1 MKLLLSLFLSGILI
15 AQSHKVLESTSESI
29 TVEFSFGGKYW
40 VIDTTFHGK
49 TFQKITGKSFF
60 AEQEGEPV
68 LPQEFVTLGIQKGAT
83 LSYKMISDQKKIFK
97 NKLIIPF
104 AKKSDE
110 TSASLFES
118 AGTIYQR
125 SQEYPR
131 EAVTINPSYIYR
143 FATILP
149 ITISPFQFNPV
160 TRELAFHEKMVV
172 QFFYKNQPSFL
183 EMSRGV
189 DKLTDE
195 FLQESVLNYSFSKN
209 WLSGEPIERNSSKK
223 GDDYWYNPQQN
234 WLKLYLKN
242 EGIYRVSYFDL
253 VYVSSSFS
261 QNVNVK
267 KIRLFNDGIEI
278 PIEVFDL
285 DGDSVFNN
293 NDYFQFVGKVI
304 TPSSYSKQNIYNNSN
319 VYWLTLNSDSF
330 GKRYEEIDG
339 YTQGWKKTFQQSLT
353 TVHYEKDLL
362 YERLGYA
369 VNLERDFWYWG
380 KASGINGL
388 QTEAFSAPFSG
399 FLEYYPDSNFV
410 TVRANFHG
418 LTAYGD
424 PFDPDHRAKIFLTGQ
439 PVDSIEWDGQSAV
452 TFSKV
457 IDTKKIGIFNENNFQ
472 VSVAGL
478 LTANSSNPEQS
489 LSDEIRINWFE
500 FDFWRENRVNGNYFH
515 IRSTPEMFGKNRF
528 SVWNWTTDDMQ
539 VYIPQRNEVIKN
551 PFFTQNQ
558 YREVLFVDS
567 STTKT
572 DYYCTSQSNFLK
584 VDSIKADSPSVLR
597 NKNQGVDYLIIT
609 HKNFLSA
616 AERLKQF
623 RETNFPDTSIT
634 TPRIQITQVDDIYDE
649 FSFGLLDPYAIQSY
663 IKYAFENYSGT
674 PISYVVLLGD
684 MSYDYRELFP
694 QNRKNFIPS
703 MPYHSHEYGLAA
715 SDNMF
720 VAVSGDDVAPDVAIG
735 RLSCETL
742 TEANNLIDKLISY
755 PSDAGKIWRQ
765 NSLLVASGQDLNDEL
780 FFGFNNASIDL
791 ERNYLTPN
799 GFGAKKVFRYP
810 SRPEHLPFQ
819 GSGAEIRRGIDSG
832 AVIVNYYGHGGGYQ
846 WDLVFL
852 NDDIYMLNN
861 EGKLPFVSSVTCYT
875 GHFDNQDVF
884 GEQFIK
890 VPGKG
895 AIAFWGSSGLTSF
908 GIGVDLNIRFFNEVF
923 TKKNYIIGKAILNT
937 KNYNVSSGPFA
948 DMIALATLL
957 GDPLTELALPKKPD
971 YSVAED
977 MVNISP
983 QFPIT
988 GNSVQVK
995 IFVKNF
1001 GFLKS
1006 DDSLTVNLSVMSKN
1020 VKTQIGSKKIK
1031 SFALIDSLT
1040 FSWIPSEDGANT
1052 LIVNINEN
1060 GNAAEDDFSDN
1071 ETSKSVY
1078 VYKTSEPNI
1087 LDPQNGYVSNS
1098 KSIEFLFAD
1107 LGEYIGKTLTY
1118 QIQIDTSLTF
1128 EKPILDVKNITPSN
1142 GVVKWIYSLQDSGAY
1157 FWRTRSWD
1165 GQDSSNWTNTATF
1178 KITSDTSNTI
1188 SFSNRQLKL
1197 FELENI
1203 NYSDMLKGLSL
1214 NASFFPAK
1222 PANSRFLGKFGV
1234 TLPAGI
1240 NNLSVITTDG
1250 TYIYIAA
1257 MSYYNGQSS
1266 KIYKIGTGNNGTVE
1280 GQSYG
1285 ELTPETY
1292 SIFHTMFYLEDKIYI
1307 STGSSNYLSWVETG
1321 TGDRDSVFI
1330 SGGLL
1335 NENSREKNGGFYLC
1349 SDGQYVYNLAILDT
1363 TGAYKYRLRILDP
1376 KNNWAKVGE
1385 DRELSGT
1392 SYNYFSSFFVIDN
1405 YLYAFEYGDANYMR
1419 RFDLTTNPI
1428 RFEEEWITY
1437 TPYQGYFA
1445 WTYDQYSNVLYTS
1458 VFRNGFQPR
1467 IAKFIG
1473 KYKNTEG
1480 KVVTSAF
1487 GPAKKWNS
1495 VSYNIDKYHADASVT
1510 VRLEKY
1516 EKDLQQWQIFKDNIP
1531 SPYSLDTVSL
1541 SLNSLLRLSINLKDT
1556 SSVSGDAFNVSK
1568 IGLDFTQPAE
1578 LSIAKSA
1585 FEFNADT
1592 LLQGFPLEFKLTPQN
1607 IGSTASDTFQVA
1619 CYLDDAKLPFYSN
1632 TSIIKA
1638 DSSIILNSMLETAK
1652 IGDQHKIKVELKPNE
1667 SETFSFNNF
1676 IEKKFFIKFDTL
1688 RPTLK
1693 VLIDGREIIDGDI
1706 VSKEPE
1712 IEVSLK
1718 DNSPLPINKN
1728 NFSISID
1735 NIPLDVVNI
1744 RDSIIP
1750 YPNNETVLKWKE
1762 TALKQ
1767 GEHLL
1772 DVFAKDSSGN
1782 YFGTSVRRT
1791 VFYTYTDN
1799 DLAYVYNY
1807 PNPFSGQTH
1816 FTFELRGVRKP
1827 GEITIR
1833 IFTIAGRLIKEI
1845 KPSSGDF
1852 SVGFN
1857 KILWDG
1863 KDQDGDPIANGLY
1876 LYKVLAKYDDKTTTT
1891 TQKLVKME

>member
-1 MKLLLSLFLSGILI
+1 MKLFLSLFLSGILI
-15 AQSHKVLESTSESI
+15 AQSHKVLESTSESV
-29 TVEFSFGGKYW
+29 TVEFSFGGKYR
-40 VIDTTFHGK
+40 VIDTTFHGT
-49 TFQKITGKSFF
+49 TFQKIVGKSFF
-60 AEQEGEPV
+60 LEQDGEPV
-68 LPQEFVTLGIQKGAT
+68 LPQEFVTLGIKKGAT
-83 LSYKMISDQKKIFK
+83 LSYKIISDQKKIFK
-97 NKLIIPF
+97 NKFIVPF
-104 AKKSDE
+104 VKKTDGTNTSFFE
-110 TSASLFES
+110 T

-125 SQEYPR
+125 SQEFPR
-131 EAVTINPSYIYR
+131 EAVSINPSYIYR

-160 TRELAFHEKMVV
+160 TRELTFHEKIVI
-172 QFFYKNQPSFL
+172 QFFYKNQSGFS
-183 EMSRGV
+183 ETSRSV
-189 DKLTDE
+189 DKLTDD
-195 FLQESVLNYSFSKN
+195 FLKESVLNYSISKN
-209 WLSGEPIERNSSKK
+209 WISGKAIEQKSSMRT
-223 GDDYWYNPQQN
+223 DQYWYDPQQN

-253 VYVSSSFS
+253 VSVSSSFL

-267 KIRLFNDGIEI
+267 KIRLFNDGEEI
-278 PIEVFDL
+278 PVEVFDL

-293 NDYFQFVGKVI
+293 NDYFHFVGKVI
-304 TPSSYSKQNIYNNSN
+304 TSSPYCKLNIYNNSN
-319 VYWLTLNSDSF
+319 LYWLTFNSSVD
-330 GKRYEEIDG
+330 GKRFREIDG
-339 YTQGWKKTFQQSLT
+339 YTSGWEKTFQQSLM
-353 TVHYEKDLL
+353 TVHYEKDML

-369 VNLERDFWYWG
+369 DNLERDFWYWG
-380 KASGINGL
+380 KASGINGKE
-388 QTEAFSAPFSG
+388 TEAFAVKFPG
-399 FLEYYPDSNFV
+399 FEEYYSDSNTV
-410 TVRANFHG
+410 VVRANFHG
-418 LTAYGD
+418 LTAYSTVV
-424 PFDPDHRAKIFLTGQ
+424 PDHRAKILLTGQ
-439 PVDSIEWDGQSAV
+439 FVNSVEWDGQNLFNFEKS
-452 TFSKV
+452 
-457 IDTKKIGIFNENNFQ
+457 IDTRKINIFSENFFQ
-472 VSVAGL
+472 VVCDGL
-478 LTANSSNPEQS
+478 IVANSSYPGQS
-489 LSDEIRINWFE
+489 RSDEIRINWFE

-515 IRSTPEMFGKNRF
+515 ITSTPELFGKNRF
-528 SVWNWTTDDMQ
+528 SVWNWTTDNMQ

-572 DYYCTSQSNFLK
+572 DYYCISQSNFLK
-584 VDSIKADSPSVLR
+584 VDSIKADSPSDLR

-623 RETNFPDTSIT
+623 RETNFPDTSIA
-634 TPRIQITQVDDIYDE
+634 TPRIQITQIDDIYDE

-674 PISYVVLLGD
+674 PISYAVLLGD

-720 VAVSGDDVAPDVAIG
+720 VAVSGDDVAPDVAVG

-819 GSGAEIRRGIDSG
+819 GGGAEIRKGIDSG
-832 AVIVNYYGHGGGYQ
+832 AVLISYYGHGGGYQ
-846 WDLVFL
+846 WDLVFM

-908 GIGVDLNIRFFNEVF
+908 GIGVDLNNRFFHEVF

-977 MVNISP
+977 MLNISP
-983 QFPIT
+983 QYPIV

-995 IFVKNF
+995 IYVKNF

-1006 DDSLTVNLSVMSKN
+1006 DDSLTVDLSVMSKN
-1020 VKTQIGSKKIK
+1020 VKTQIGSKKLK
-1031 SFALIDSLT
+1031 SFVLIDSLT

-1087 LDPQNGYVSNS
+1087 LNPQNGYVSNS
-1098 KSIEFLFAD
+1098 KSIEFLLAD
-1107 LGEYIGKTLTY
+1107 IGEYIGKNLTY
-1118 QIQIDTSLTF
+1118 QIQIDTALTF
-1128 EKPILDVKNITPSN
+1128 EKPILDMKNITPTN
-1142 GVVKWIYSLQDSGAY
+1142 GVVKWTYSLQDTGIY
-1157 FWRTRSWD
+1157 FGRTRSWD
-1165 GQDSSNWTNTATF
+1165 GLDSSNWTNTATF
-1178 KITSDTSNTI
+1178 KITADTSNTV

-1203 NYSDMLKGLSL
+1203 NYSDALKGLSL

-1222 PANSRFLGKFGV
+1222 PTNSRFLGKFGV

-1240 NNLSVITTDG
+1240 NNLSTITTDG

-1257 MSYYNGQSS
+1257 MYYYNGQSS

-1280 GQSYG
+1280 GQAYG

-1292 SIFHTMFYLEDKIYI
+1292 SIFHTIFYFEDKIYI
-1307 STGSSNYLSWVETG
+1307 PTGSSNYLSWVDTG
-1321 TGDRDSVFI
+1321 TGDRDSVFV

-1349 SDGQYVYNLAILDT
+1349 SDGHYVYNLAVLDT

-1376 KNNWAKVGE
+1376 KNNWTKVGE

-1405 YLYAFEYGDANYMR
+1405 YLYAFEYGNSNYMR

-1428 RFEEEWITY
+1428 RFEEEWLTY

-1458 VFRNGFQPR
+1458 VFRDGFQPR

-1480 KVVTSAF
+1480 NVVTSTF

-1495 VSYNIDKYHADASVT
+1495 VSYNIDKYHADASAT

-1516 EKDLQQWQIFKDNIP
+1516 DKNLQQWQILKDNIP

-1541 SLNSLLRLSINLKDT
+1541 PLNSLLRLSINLKDT
-1556 SSVSGDAFNVSK
+1556 SSVSGEAFNISK
-1568 IGLDFTQPAE
+1568 IGLDFAPPAE
-1578 LSIAKSA
+1578 LSIAKNGL
-1585 FEFNADT
+1585 EFNADT
-1592 LLQGFPLEFKLTPQN
+1592 LLQGFPLEFHVTPQN
-1607 IGSTASDTFQVA
+1607 LGTTVSDTFQVM
-1619 CYLDDAKLPFYSN
+1619 CYLDDTKLPFYSN
-1632 TSIIKA
+1632 KVVIKA
-1638 DSSIILNSMLETAK
+1638 DSSITLNSLLETSK
-1652 IGDQHKIKVELKPNE
+1652 IGEQHKIKVELVPNE

-1676 IEKKFFIKFDTL
+1676 VEKKFFINYDTL

-1693 VLIDGREIIDGDI
+1693 VLIDGKEIIDGDI
-1706 VSKEPE
+1706 VSKDPE
-1712 IEVSLK
+1712 IEISLK

-1762 TALKQ
+1762 TSLKQ
-1767 GEHLL
+1767 GEHSL

-1782 YFGTSVRRT
+1782 YFDASVRRT
-1791 VFYTYTDN
+1791 VFFTYTVN
-1799 DLAYVYNY
+1799 DLASVYNY
-1807 PNPFSGQTH
+1807 PNPFSSQTY
-1816 FTFELRGVRKP
+1816 FTFELRGEHKP
-1827 GEITIR
+1827 TEITIR
-1833 IFTIAGRLIKEI
+1833 IFSIAGRLIKEI
-1845 KPSSGDF
+1845 QFSGGDF
-1852 SVGFN
+1852 AIGFN
-1857 KILWDG
+1857 KMLWDG

-1876 LYKVLAKYDDKTTTT
+1876 LYKVIAKFNDKTVTTI
-1891 TQKLVKME
+1891 QKLVKME

>member
-1 MKLLLSLFLSGILI
+1 MKLLLSLFLSSLI
-15 AQSHKVLESTSESI
+15 FAQSHKVLESTSESI
-29 TVEFSFGGKYW
+29 TVQFSFGGKYR
-40 VIDTTFHGK
+40 VIDTTLNGK
-49 TFQKITGKSFF
+49 TFQKIAGKNFF
-60 AEQEGEPV
+60 TEQEGEPI
-68 LPQEFVTLGIQKGAT
+68 LPQEFVSLGIKKGT
-83 LSYKMISDQKKIFK
+83 SLSYKIISDQKQVFR
-97 NKLIIPF
+97 NKFIVPF
-104 AKKSDE
+104 AKKITAE
-110 TSASLFES
+110 TNNSLVES
-118 AGTIYQR
+118 AGTIYNR
-125 SQEYPR
+125 NIEFPI
-131 EAVTINPSYIYR
+131 EAVSINSSYTYR
-143 FATILP
+143 FAVILP

-160 TRELAFHEKMVV
+160 SRELTFHEKMVV
-172 QFFYKNQPSFL
+172 QFFYKNQSGFL
-183 EMSRGV
+183 ETSGGV

-195 FLQESVLNYSFSKN
+195 FLKGSVLNYSVSKN
-209 WLSGEPIERNSSKK
+209 WLIGKSVGNTSLKR
-223 GDDYWYNPQQN
+223 GDEYWYNPQQD

-242 EGIYRVSYFDL
+242 EGIYRVSYSDL
-253 VYVSSSFS
+253 V
-261 QNVNVK
+261 NVNVSMLQNVDIK
-267 KIRLFNDGIEI
+267 KIRLFNDGEEI
-278 PIEVFDL
+278 PLEIFDV
-285 DGDSVFNN
+285 DNDSIFNN
-293 NDYFQFVGKVI
+293 DDYFQFVGKVVKVS
-304 TPSSYSKQNIYNNSN
+304 PYAKLNIYNNSN
-319 VYWLTLNSDSF
+319 IYWLTVNSDKD
-330 GKRYEEIDG
+330 GNRYEEIDG
-339 YTQGWKKTFQQSLT
+339 YKNGWNNTFLHSLKTL
-353 TVHYEKDLL
+353 HYERDVFYERFGYAKDLK
-362 YERLGYA
+362 
-369 VNLERDFWYWG
+369 RDFWYWG
-380 KASGINGL
+380 KAGGINGI
-388 QTEAFSAPFSG
+388 QSEAFSAAFPG
-399 FLEYYPDSNFV
+399 FAEFFPDSNIV
-410 TVRANFHG
+410 TIRANFHG
-418 LTAYGD
+418 LTDYSTIV
-424 PFDPDHRAKIFLTGQ
+424 PDHRAKIFLTSQ
-439 PVDSIEWDGQSAV
+439 FIDSVEWDGQNSYN
-452 TFSKV
+452 FEKK
-457 IDTKKIGIFNENNFQ
+457 IDTKKISIFPENNFQ
-472 VSVAGL
+472 VVTDGL
-478 LTANSSNPEQS
+478 IVANSIYPEQS
-489 LSDEIRINWFE
+489 RSDEIRINWFE
-500 FDFWRENRVNGNYFH
+500 FDFWRANRVNGKYFH
-515 IRSTPEMFGKNRF
+515 LISTPEMFGKNRF
-528 SVWNWTTDDMQ
+528 SLERWTEDNMQ
-539 VYIPQRNEVIKN
+539 IYIPRRGELIKN
-551 PFFTQNQ
+551 PYFTLNQ
-558 YREVLFVDS
+558 YQQVLFVDS
-567 STTKT
+567 ADVKT
-572 DYYCTSQSNFLK
+572 DYYCTSNNNFFE
-584 VDSIKADSPSVLR
+584 VDSIKIDSPSNLR
-597 NKNQGVDYLIIT
+597 NKNQGVDYLIIS

-623 RETNFPDTSIT
+623 RETNFPDTSIA
-634 TPRIQITQVDDIYDE
+634 TPRIQVIQVDDIYDE

-663 IKYAFENYSGT
+663 LKYTFENYSGT
-674 PISYVVLLGD
+674 PVSYVVLLGD

-720 VAVSGDDVAPDVAIG
+720 VAVSGEDVAPDAAIG

-742 TEANNLIDKLISY
+742 TEANNLIDKIISY
-755 PSDAGKIWRQ
+755 PGDAGKIWRQ

-791 ERNYLTPN
+791 ENNYLLSN
-799 GFGAKKVFRYP
+799 GFSAKKVFRYP
-810 SRPEHLPFQ
+810 SKTEHMPFQ
-819 GSGAEIRRGIDSG
+819 GGGVEIRKGIDSG
-832 AVIVNYYGHGGGYQ
+832 AVVVNYYGHGGGYQ

-908 GIGVDLNIRFFNEVF
+908 GIGVDLNNRFFHEVF
-923 TKKNYIIGKAILNT
+923 TKKNYIIGRAILNT
-937 KNYNVSSGPFA
+937 KNYNVSIGPFA

-957 GDPLTELALPKKPD
+957 GDPLIELALPKKPD
-971 YSVAED
+971 YFVAED
-977 MVNISP
+977 LVNISP
-983 QFPIT
+983 QFPIV

-995 IFVKNF
+995 IYVKNL

-1006 DDSLTVNLSVMSKN
+1006 DDSLIVDLSVMSKN
-1020 VKTQIGSKKIK
+1020 VKTQVGSKKIK
-1031 SFALIDSLT
+1031 SFALLDSLT

-1060 GNAAEDDFSDN
+1060 GNATEDDFSDN
-1071 ETSKSVY
+1071 ETSKSIY

-1087 LDPQNGYVSNS
+1087 LYPQNGFTSTS
-1098 KSIEFLFAD
+1098 KNIEFLLAD
-1107 LGEYIGKTLTY
+1107 IGEYVGKNFTY

-1142 GVVKWIYSLQDSGAY
+1142 GVVKWIYSLQDTGTY

-1165 GQDSSNWTNTATF
+1165 GLDSSNWTNTATF
-1178 KITSDTSNTI
+1178 KITSEATNTV
-1188 SFSNRQLKL
+1188 SFSNQQLKL

-1203 NYSDMLKGLSL
+1203 DYSDVLKGLSL

-1222 PANSRFLGKFGV
+1222 PTIGRFLGKFGV
-1234 TLPAGI
+1234 TLPVGI
-1240 NNLSVITTDG
+1240 NNLSTITTDG

-1257 MSYYNGQSS
+1257 MYYYNGQSS

-1292 SIFHTMFYLEDKIYI
+1292 SIFHTIFYFEDKIYI
-1307 STGSSNYLSWVETG
+1307 PTGSSNYLSWVEIG
-1321 TGDRDSVFI
+1321 TGDRDSVFV

-1349 SDGQYVYNLAILDT
+1349 SDGRYVYNLAILDT

-1385 DRELSGT
+1385 DKELSGT

-1419 RFDLTTNPI
+1419 RFDLTTN
-1428 RFEEEWITY
+1428 RFEEEWLTY
-1437 TPYQGYFA
+1437 SPYQGYFA
-1445 WTYDQYSNVLYTS
+1445 WAYDQYSNVLYTS
-1458 VFRNGFQPR
+1458 VFRDGFQPR

-1480 KVVTSAF
+1480 NVVTSAF

-1495 VSYNIDKYHADASVT
+1495 VSYNIDKYHADASAT

-1516 EKDLQQWQIFKDNIP
+1516 DKNFLQWQILKDNIP
-1531 SPYSLDTVSL
+1531 SPYSLDTVTL
-1541 SLNSLLRLSINLKDT
+1541 PLNSLLRLTINLKDT
-1556 SSVSGDAFNVSK
+1556 SSVSGEAFNISR
-1568 IGLDFTQPAE
+1568 IGLDFTPPAE
-1578 LSIAKSA
+1578 LSIAKSEL
-1585 FEFNADT
+1585 EFDADT
-1592 LLQGFPLEFKLTPQN
+1592 LLQGFPLEFRVTPQN
-1607 IGSTASDTFQVA
+1607 LGATVSDTFNVM
-1619 CYLDDAKLPFYSN
+1619 CYLDDAKLPFYINKSV
-1632 TSIIKA
+1632 IKA
-1638 DSSIILNSMLETAK
+1638 DSSITLSSLLETSK
-1652 IGDQHKIKVELKPNE
+1652 IGEQHKIKVELVPNE

-1676 IEKKFFIKFDTL
+1676 VEKKFFINYDTL

-1735 NIPLDVVNI
+1735 NIPLEVANI

-1767 GEHLL
+1767 GEHSL

-1782 YFGTSVRRT
+1782 YFGASVRRT

-1816 FTFELRGVRKP
+1816 FTFEIRGEHEP
-1827 GEITIR
+1827 QEIAIR
-1833 IFTIAGRLIKEI
+1833 IFTIAGRLIKEL
-1845 KPSSGDF
+1845 KLPSGNF
-1852 SVGFN
+1852 SIGFN

-1876 LYKVLAKYDDKTTTT
+1876 LYKVLAKYDDKTITT